1 MSGTLEMA
9 HLQNQKCPEMALEV
23 ALKKRARMG
32 SSSTANTERS
42 CHDVPQVHRF
52 VLVALWDVQ
61 LWKRNALLRSKV
73 HAVVVDVS
81 RTARRPALR
90 RLDTVTGHW

>member
-1 MSGTLEMA
+1 MLGTLEMA

-23 ALKKRARMG
+23 ALKKRAGMG

-42 CHDVPQVHRF
+42 CHDVPQVRRF

-61 LWKRNALLRSKV
+61 LW
-73 HAVVVDVS
+73 
-81 RTARRPALR
+81 
-90 RLDTVTGHW
+90 